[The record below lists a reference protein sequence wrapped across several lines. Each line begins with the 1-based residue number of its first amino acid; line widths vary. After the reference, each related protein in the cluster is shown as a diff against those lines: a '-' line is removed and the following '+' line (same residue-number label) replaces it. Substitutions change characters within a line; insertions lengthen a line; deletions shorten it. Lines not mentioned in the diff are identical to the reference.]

1 MSGFL
6 GGLFVGLF
14 GVFNKLFG
22 FKKTEYFVDLE
33 DDTATPAPQKPA
45 APATPAAPA
54 APAPVVQAETA
65 ETEAKP
71 AAAQTSKSKKTS
83 IKSQK
88 GAKAAPA
95 TNNGQAASLPPAPPK
110 PEPVLVT
117 FAPDNLMPIANPYR
131 RRPGPS
137 MNQFK
142 AMAREVKVPRR

>member
-1 MSGFL
+1 MSGFI

-14 GVFNKLFG
+14 GILNKLFS

-33 DDTATPAPQKPA
+33 DDTATSKAQQPQA
-45 APATPAAPA
+45 APAVAAAPA
-54 APAPVVQAETA
+54 APAPVATTEAV
-65 ETEAKP
+65 ETEVKP
-71 AAAQTSKSKKTS
+71 ATKTSKKTS

-88 GAKAAPA
+88 VAQKAPDAS
-95 TNNGQAASLPPAPPK
+95 NGQVAQLPAAPPK
-110 PEPVLVT
+110 PAPVLVT
-117 FAPDNLMPIANPYR
+117 FAPDNLMPTPNPYR

>member
-1 MSGFL
+1 MSGFI

-33 DDTATPAPQKPA
+33 DDTPTTEAQKPQA
-45 APATPAAPA
+45 APAVAPA
-54 APAPVVQAETA
+54 APAPVAPAATETA
-65 ETEAKP
+65 EAEVKP
-71 AAAQTSKSKKTS
+71 ATSKTSKKTS

-88 GAKAAPA
+88 SAKKAPDA
-95 TNNGQAASLPPAPPK
+95 SNGQVAQLPVAPPK
-110 PEPVLVT
+110 PAPVLVT
-117 FAPDNLMPIANPYR
+117 FAPDNLMPTPNPYR

-142 AMAREVKVPRR
+142 AMAREVKVPKR